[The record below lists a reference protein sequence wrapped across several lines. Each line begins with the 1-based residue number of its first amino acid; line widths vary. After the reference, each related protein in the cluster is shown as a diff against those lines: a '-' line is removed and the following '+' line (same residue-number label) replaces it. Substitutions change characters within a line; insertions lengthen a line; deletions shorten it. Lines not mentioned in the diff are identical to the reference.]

1 VFPHQALLAALILD
15 AKVDIILI
23 TPLAEFSLATRER
36 ITAMLFTM
44 SVLAKLVPLDIT
56 RLASSHALK
65 SPLLDAIPQ
74 ILVLL
79 IALSARQTTSRD
91 STAQVLS
98 LAALLPA
105 VQPLAIH
112 AMQVSSKLLPAPAQL
127 AFQTVLPALMQP
139 APPAQLAQQVTST

>member
-1 VFPHQALLAALILD
+1 MVD
-15 AKVDIILI
+15 ASEDIMLI
-23 TPLAEFSLATRER
+23 TPLAEFLLASRER

-44 SVLAKLVPLDIT
+44 SVLAKLVPQDFI

-79 IALSARQTTSRD
+79 IAPSARQITSRD

-98 LAALLPA
+98 LAAL
-105 VQPLAIH
+105 
-112 AMQVSSKLLPAPAQL
+112 
-127 AFQTVLPALMQP
+127 
-139 APPAQLAQQVTST
+139 